1 MEMTVSVYNLVGRNL
16 DETHHTVCLDKT
28 KSYLNNA
35 VVILTY
41 PPLKKT
47 LSQIFEGPLVF

>member
-47 LSQIFEGPLVF
+47 LSQIFEAPLVF